1 VHIPFSISGGELR
14 VQEIRLPSR
23 NLNLAAEGTAGI
35 FERGMNASVAIS
47 YNAGDDA
54 VAGGDPTVRLLYS
67 GDRTKPKERIDIAAL
82 TNFLSMRAYEQER
95 RRVEMLQSSVLEKQR
110 LRREVSLYNF
120 NATERAA
127 EKARVEAEQRQRQA
141 MVEAS
146 KAAEEERQRKANEL
160 QLTVPPT
167 NENLQPGNQVGRP
180 FGEGNLPGLGQ

>member
-1 VHIPFSISGGELR
+1 
-14 VQEIRLPSR
+14 
-23 NLNLAAEGTAGI
+23 
-35 FERGMNASVAIS
+35 M
-47 YNAGDDA
+47 
-54 VAGGDPTVRLLYS
+54 
-67 GDRTKPKERIDIAAL
+67 
-82 TNFLSMRAYEQER
+82 
-95 RRVEMLQSSVLEKQR
+95 EMLQSSVLEKQR